1 MPEENDFADFLRRIR
16 AGDDQAAIELVQK
29 YEPLIRTEVRLRL
42 SDPRLYR
49 VFDSMDICQ
58 SVLGSFFVRAAAGHY
73 DLESPQH
80 LVKLLV
86 AITRNKVAHQ
96 ARREHRQRRDMRRRA
111 SEDVGEV
118 AVAARDDSP
127 SACVAGAELLD
138 TFRRRLTDEERTLAD
153 LRSNNHSWEAI
164 AERLG
169 GTPQARRK
177 QLARAIDRVSK
188 ELGLDD

>member
-1 MPEENDFADFLRRIR
+1 M
-16 AGDDQAAIELVQK
+16 
-29 YEPLIRTEVRLRL
+29 
-42 SDPRLYR
+42 
-49 VFDSMDICQ
+49 
-58 SVLGSFFVRAAAGHY
+58 RAAAGHY

-96 ARREHRQRRDMRRRA
+96 ARREHRQRRDLRRRA

-118 AVAARDDSP
+118 AVAARSDSP
-127 SACVAGAELLD
+127 STCVAGAELLD

-153 LRSNNHSWEAI
+153 LRSNNHSWESI
-164 AERLG
+164 AEHLG